1 MKRDCP
7 INFLVFLFFFLFSN
21 TQTALKDPS
30 FFQNINNS
38 NKKKQSHSYKTLRT
52 GNNILQTTGI
62 LGGVGIIFAMIYVY
76 KNPGEKAKITLISS
90 EEKFKENMLLLG
102 NEIEQRKSENLRKDD
117 ELLKKSQKISEVINA
132 KIPELYNSKE
142 TNKQENMDL
151 FQKINQPLQSLF
163 DRINQGNIMDNPE
176 EIAKLEREIKKKE
189 IEESEKFIQ
198 NQTLK
203 KNEREGKSKI
213 YL

>member
-1 MKRDCP
+1 
-7 INFLVFLFFFLFSN
+7 
-21 TQTALKDPS
+21 
-30 FFQNINNS
+30 
-38 NKKKQSHSYKTLRT
+38 
-52 GNNILQTTGI
+52 
-62 LGGVGIIFAMIYVY
+62 
-76 KNPGEKAKITLISS
+76 
-90 EEKFKENMLLLG
+90 MLLLG